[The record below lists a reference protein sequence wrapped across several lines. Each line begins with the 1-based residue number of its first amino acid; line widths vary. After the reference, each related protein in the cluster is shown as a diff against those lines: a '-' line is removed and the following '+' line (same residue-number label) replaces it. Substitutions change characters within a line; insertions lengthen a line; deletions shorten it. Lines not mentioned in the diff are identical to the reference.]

1 MVVEVLAVED
11 ADEVSQ
17 LSGNPPGVEAEG
29 LDELLNHQPV
39 LELVG
44 CFAAEADR
52 QMLGADVM
60 KQLSLEG
67 KFNKICLTCKNRLY
81 FNLTLTIFFKF
92 SFNFCFK
99 LQDQTNVLN
108 QYLVFDNVDV
118 KV

>member
-11 ADEVSQ
+11 TNEVSQ
-17 LSGNPPGVEAEG
+17 LPGDPSGVEAEG

-52 QMLGADVM
+52 QMLGTNVM
-60 KQLSLEG
+60 KELSLGG

-81 FNLTLTIFFKF
+81 LNLTLTIFFKF
-92 SFNFCFK
+92 SFIFCFK